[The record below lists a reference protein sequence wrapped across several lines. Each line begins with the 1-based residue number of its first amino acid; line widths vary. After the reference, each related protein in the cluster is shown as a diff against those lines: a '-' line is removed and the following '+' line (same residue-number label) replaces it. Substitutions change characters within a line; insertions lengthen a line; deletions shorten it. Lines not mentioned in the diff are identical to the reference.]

1 MDTHFIKEA
10 DPFGQLNLTPA
21 IEAGVGSAHL
31 AWAMA
36 LEISIGKPK

>member
-1 MDTHFIKEA
+1 MDTPFIKEA
-10 DPFGQLNLTPA
+10 DPFGPPNLTPA
-21 IEAGVGSAHL
+21 SEAGDGSAPI